1 MPTKITIVF
10 LNAIAQS
17 PITISCPDTSSPD
30 VLLPLAVDSEEHY
43 VIVRKQVAGSEN
55 WEAIAAFPRENV
67 LTWTSDAAQ
76 VA

>member
-1 MPTKITIVF
+1 MPTKVTIAF
-10 LNAIAQS
+10 LGAIAHP
-17 PITISCPDTSSPD
+17 PITISCLDASSPD

-55 WEAIAAFPRENV
+55 WEAIAAFPRDNV